1 MFGWPVFAAVMQ
13 ACVTWAAAM
22 PLALLGFSQL
32 VAGPFGRLVDP
43 AVVVLAARVADDAGG
58 ARELSPQLE
67 VSVALLVTMTCF
79 RGMAARLRMG
89 GDDD

>member
-1 MFGWPVFAAVMQ
+1 MTPE
-13 ACVTWAAAM
+13 
-22 PLALLGFSQL
+22 
-32 VAGPFGRLVDP
+32 
-43 AVVVLAARVADDAGG
+43 VVLEVQRDGQ
-58 ARELSPQLE
+58 LSPQLE